1 MCQRMYSK
9 SQGRYKKSRSMVK
22 VEVNVEVKVK
32 VYSHILES
40 LSQKSYFKVI
50 RPMVIGVEGQG
61 H

>member
-1 MCQRMYSK
+1 MVKGQC
-9 SQGRYKKSRSMVK
+9 KKTKTKVK
-22 VEVNVEVKVK
+22 VETNVEVKVK